1 MSLQPP
7 KSQQETDELAR
18 VLLENVKDYAILMLD
33 DTGKIVS
40 WNIGAER
47 ILGYQEAEV
56 LGKDF
61 CQIFT
66 AHDNE
71 KRQPEFE
78 LREAREKGRAED
90 ERWHVRKD
98 GSQFWASGVVMP
110 LWNDEGT
117 LKGFAKILRDITD
130 RKRMEDSLAEANQ
143 RKDEFLA
150 MLSHELRNPLAAISN
165 SAQLLRLGPHDPSTV
180 EQATELIQRQASM
193 LTGLVND
200 LLDVSRISSGKV
212 LLHRG
217 RVALND
223 ILQNAVQAT
232 RSQINERNIISALPH
247 LLNRSGWTPIRFV
260 WNRSSQTSSV
270 MQRST
275 RSQGAE
281 SRLQSS

>member
-7 KSQQETDELAR
+7 KNQQETDELAR
-18 VLLENVKDYAILMLD
+18 VLLENVKDYAILLLD
-33 DTGKIVS
+33 DSGKIVS
-40 WNIGAER
+40 WNVGAER
-47 ILGYQEAEV
+47 ILGYQDSEV

-130 RKRMEDSLAEANQ
+130 RKR
-143 RKDEFLA
+143 
-150 MLSHELRNPLAAISN
+150 
-165 SAQLLRLGPHDPSTV
+165 
-180 EQATELIQRQASM
+180 
-193 LTGLVND
+193 
-200 LLDVSRISSGKV
+200 
-212 LLHRG
+212 
-217 RVALND
+217 
-223 ILQNAVQAT
+223 
-232 RSQINERNIISALPH
+232 
-247 LLNRSGWTPIRFV
+247 
-260 WNRSSQTSSV
+260 
-270 MQRST
+270 
-275 RSQGAE
+275 
-281 SRLQSS
+281 